1 MTAAHDW
8 LDLRVPFDDAAR
20 RHSLSL
26 LNQLA
31 SALRSRTPGEPQAVT
46 VIDIGAGTGNSARWF
61 RQHLPVLLPGQPLR
75 WVLVDTDQAAL
86 DTAVATL
93 PGVETVT
100 ANISQLPSI
109 ANDLLAS
116 APGRLLITGS
126 AVLDVLTSHDLQA
139 IVDTLVQH
147 RGLGLFLLSITGQ
160 WQLTPAD
167 CDDEKINDAFCGH
180 QRREGKLGPIAP
192 EVLSQLALEA
202 DAEVTTT
209 PAAWQLTAPQ
219 DQDFIKRFLTERSA
233 AAVEHQPQLDTIATR
248 WLYRR
253 LQHCAESL
261 TVAVDHLDV
270 AVDARQSAK
279 DAG

>member
-31 SALRSRTPGEPQAVT
+31 SALRSRTPGESQAVT

-109 ANDLLAS
+109 PNDQLAP
-116 APGRLLITGS
+116 APGRFLITGS
-126 AVLDVLTSHDLQA
+126 AVLDVLPSHDLQE
-139 IVDTLVQH
+139 IVVTLVH
-147 RGLGLFLLSITGQ
+147 IEGWACFYSVL
-160 WQLTPAD
+160 PA
-167 CDDEKINDAFCGH
+167 NGSS
-180 QRREGKLGPIAP
+180 LPPIATMRRSMMRFVGINAGRANSVP
-192 EVLSQLALEA
+192 SHRRCYLSWRWKP
-202 DAEVTTT
+202 T
-209 PAAWQLTAPQ
+209 P
-219 DQDFIKRFLTERSA
+219 K
-233 AAVEHQPQLDTIATR
+233 
-248 WLYRR
+248 
-253 LQHCAESL
+253 
-261 TVAVDHLDV
+261 
-270 AVDARQSAK
+270 
-279 DAG
+279 

>member
-20 RHSLSL
+20 QHSLSL
-26 LNQLA
+26 LNQVA
-31 SALRSRTPGEPQAVT
+31 SALRSRTPGGPQPVT
-46 VIDIGAGTGNSARWF
+46 IIDIGAGTGNSAHWF
-61 RQHLPVLLPGQPLR
+61 RQHLPDRLPGQPLR

-109 ANDLLAS
+109 ANDQLAS
-116 APGRLLITGS
+116 APDRLLVTGS
-126 AVLDVLTSHDLQA
+126 AVLDVLTTRDLQA
-139 IVDTLVQH
+139 IIDTLAQH
-147 RGLGLFLLSITGQ
+147 GGLGLFLLSITGQ

-180 QRREGKLGPIAP
+180 QRRDGKLGPIAP
-192 EVLSQLALEA
+192 ETLYQLAVEA
-202 DAEVTTT
+202 EAEVTTA
-209 PAAWQLTAPQ
+209 PATWQLTAPQ
-219 DQDFIKRFLTERSA
+219 DHDFIARFLTERTA
-233 AAVEHQPQLDTIATR
+233 AAVEYQPQLHTIATR
-248 WLYRR
+248 WLHRR
-253 LQHCAESL
+253 LQHCAEGL
-261 TVAVDHLDV
+261 TVEVDHLDV
-270 AVDARQSAK
+270 AVDARRSAK